1 MPLHLRVELPD
12 GPGAL
17 AQVTRALAAAN
28 ADVLS
33 VHVVERTAGR
43 ATDDYLRAW
52 PTDAGLERLRGAL
65 AALPPGYRQLAL
77 RRVVAVPDENPAL
90 DLLTGALAQPQ
101 RSVETLVDLVPS
113 AAAADWAAVVARGVT
128 ATAVYASAGAP
139 VPFPAL
145 PGDLPRPVSILH
157 ACGALVSVPLPGTH
171 LVLVAARTEGPPF
184 LRREV
189 GDLARLARLAMALV
203 AAGSSATATPVTRR
217 AMSG

>member
-17 AQVTRALAAAN
+17 AQVTRALAAAD

-43 ATDDYLRAW
+43 ATDDFLLAW
-52 PTDAGLERLRGAL
+52 PTDTGLERLRTAL
-65 AALPPGYRQLAL
+65 AALPPGHRLLAL

-113 AAAADWAAVVARGVT
+113 AAAADWAAVVARG
-128 ATAVYASAGAP
+128 ATAKAVYTSAGAP
-139 VPFPAL
+139 TPLPAL
-145 PGDLPRPVSILH
+145 PGDLPRPVALLH
-157 ACGALVSVPLPGTH
+157 EVGPLVSVPLPGTH
-171 LVLVAARTEGPPF
+171 LVLLAARTEGPAF

-189 GDLARLARLAMALV
+189 ADLARLVQLAMALV
-203 AAGSSATATPVTRR
+203 SAGSPAGASAVTRR
-217 AMSG
+217 AVSG

>member
-17 AQVTRALAAAN
+17 AHVTKALAAAE

-33 VHVVERTAGR
+33 VHVVDRADGR
-43 ATDDYLRAW
+43 ATDDFLLAW
-52 PTDAGLERLRGAL
+52 PSDTGLERLRRAL
-65 AALPPGYRQLAL
+65 DGLPAGHRLLAL

-101 RSVETLVDLVPS
+101 RSVVTLVDLVPS
-113 AAAADWAAVVARGVT
+113 AAAADWAAVVTRG
-128 ATAVYASAGAP
+128 ATAAAVYTSVGAP
-139 VPFPAL
+139 VPLPAL
-145 PGDLPRPVSILH
+145 PGDLPRPVSLMH
-157 ACGALVSVPLPGTH
+157 TCGAVVSVPLPGTH

-189 GDLARLARLAMALV
+189 ADLARLVQLAMALV

>member
-17 AQVTRALAAAN
+17 AQVTKALAAAE

-33 VHVVERTAGR
+33 VHVVDRGDGR
-43 ATDDYLRAW
+43 ATDDFLLAW
-52 PTDAGLERLRGAL
+52 PSDTGLERLRRAL
-65 AALPPGYRQLAL
+65 DGLPPGHRLLAL

-113 AAAADWAAVVARGVT
+113 AAAADWAAVVSRGVM
-128 ATAVYASAGAP
+128 ATAVYASVGAP
-139 VPFPAL
+139 VPLPSL
-145 PGDLPRPVSILH
+145 PGDLPRPVSLMH

-171 LVLVAARTEGPPF
+171 LVLVAARTDGPPF

-189 GDLARLARLAMALV
+189 TDLARLVQLAMALV
-203 AAGSSATATPVTRR
+203 AAGSAATATPVTRR